1 MSVPGPAAQFRAAA
15 FDLDGTLIDT
25 APDLVTA
32 VNGVL
37 TASGYSALPEAR
49 IRSFIGDGVEQL
61 VLRSLNASL
70 GTGTVP
76 ADTLAMALGQFRDLY
91 LRELFHRSRIYP
103 GVVDTLQGLSGAGL
117 ALCCVTNKEQGL
129 ALPLLEAAGL
139 AQFLDFTLCAGESH
153 ERKPSPA
160 MLLTA
165 CARLGIWPQE
175 LLWVG
180 DSSIDIRAG
189 RAAGCAVVAVSYGYD
204 QSVTAGPAADA
215 MIGSLSELLGDLN
228 LPASIGR
235 RK

>member
-1 MSVPGPAAQFRAAA
+1 MSMPGPAAQFRAAA

-37 TASGYSALPEAR
+37 TANGYSALPDVR

-61 VLRSLNASL
+61 VLRALGASL

-76 ADTLAMALGQFRDLY
+76 ANTLAMALSQFRDLY
-91 LRELFHRSRIYP
+91 LQELFHRSRIYP
-103 GVVDTLQGLSGAGL
+103 GVVDTLQGLSSAGL
-117 ALCCVTNKEQGL
+117 SLCCVTNKEQGL

-139 AQFLDFTLCAGESH
+139 AQLLEFTLCATHPH

-160 MLLTA
+160 MLLSA
-165 CARLGIWPQE
+165 CARLGIAPRE

-180 DSSIDIRAG
+180 DSGTDIRAG

-204 QSVTAGPAADA
+204 QSVAAGPAADA
-215 MIGSLSELLGDLN
+215 MIHNLSELLGQLN
-228 LPASIGR
+228 LPASL
-235 RK
+235 

>member
-1 MSVPGPAAQFRAAA
+1 MSMPGPAAQFRAAA

-37 TASGYSALPEAR
+37 TASGYPALPEAR

-61 VLRSLNASL
+61 MLRSLSASL

-76 ADTLAMALGQFRDLY
+76 PNRLAMALSQFRDLY
-91 LRELFHRSRIYP
+91 LQELFHRSRIYP
-103 GVVDTLQGLSGAGL
+103 GVVDTFQALSSAGLS
-117 ALCCVTNKEQGL
+117 LCCVTNKEQGL

-139 AQFLDFTLCAGESH
+139 ARFLDFTLCAGQPQ

-165 CARLGIWPQE
+165 CTRLGIAPRE

-180 DSSIDIRAG
+180 DSSTDIRAG

-204 QSVTAGPAADA
+204 QSVAAGPAADT
-215 MIGSLSELLGDLN
+215 MIDNLSELLGQLH
-228 LPASIGR
+228 LPASL
-235 RK
+235 